1 MSESQQDDEFH
12 ENIIK
17 LYQVL
22 GSAKAVADNLDISIL
37 DVYCVL
43 KKYKLSIEERMQM
56 SASNTS
62 ILGAKAE
69 ALFKKLVPF
78 AVEVN
83 AVIYSN
89 PNFDFLIGNSTV
101 DVKASN
107 VLTQKARKGKTGEFT
122 EWLWKLQRPWHTEY
136 GADFYVL
143 FALYGKEFED
153 GYDCYVIPS
162 ELLSGIKGVRIR
174 THLKDS
180 SPFRDFLI
188 KPEQMANFFK
198 KIKDS
203 QEPKKQI
210 FDDAFLE
217 KERRDFYQIEVKELE
232 TLTRKVKS
240 KVISY
245 AKQ

>member
-1 MSESQQDDEFH
+1 MSESIQDSDFE
-12 ENIIK
+12 ESLIK

-22 GSAKAVADNLDISIL
+22 GPAKAVADKLDVSIL

-62 ILGAKAE
+62 ILGAKGE

-89 PNFDFLIGNSTV
+89 PEFDFLIGHSTV

-107 VLTQKARKGKTGEFT
+107 LIEHPARKGRQGEFE
-122 EWLWKLQRPWHTEY
+122 EWNWKLQRPWHSKY

-143 FALYGKEFED
+143 FALHGKELED

-162 ELLSGIKGVRIR
+162 ELLSGIKNVKIR
-174 THLKDS
+174 QHLKNS
-180 SPFRDFLI
+180 SPWRDFLI
-188 KPEQMANFFK
+188 EPEKLANFFA
-198 KIKDS
+198 KIKNS
-203 QEPKKQI
+203 QEQKKQI
-210 FDDAFLE
+210 FDEAFLE

-240 KVISY
+240 KVVSY

>member
-1 MSESQQDDEFH
+1 MRELQQDDEFE
-12 ENIIK
+12 ENMIK
-17 LYQVL
+17 LYQIL

-62 ILGAKAE
+62 ILGAKGE

-83 AVIYSN
+83 AVIYAN
-89 PNFDFLIGNSTV
+89 PAFDFLIGQSTV

-107 VLTQKARKGKTGEFT
+107 TLTQKSRKGKTKEFD
-122 EWLWKLQRPWHTEY
+122 EWVWKLQRPWHTEY

-180 SPFRDFLI
+180 SPFSDFLI
-188 KPEQMANFFK
+188 KPEQMATFFQ

-203 QEPKKQI
+203 QESKKQI

-232 TLTRKVKS
+232 TLTRKIKS

>member
-1 MSESQQDDEFH
+1 MSQLQQDDEFQ
-12 ENIIK
+12 ENLIK
-17 LYQVL
+17 LYQIL

-43 KKYKLSIEERMQM
+43 KKHKLSIEERMQM
-56 SASNTS
+56 SASSTS
-62 ILGAKAE
+62 VFGAKGE

-89 PNFDFLIGNSTV
+89 PEFDFLIGQSTV

-107 VLTQKARKGKTGEFT
+107 LITHPARKGRQGEFV
-122 EWLWKLQRPWHTEY
+122 EWVWKLQRPWQNQY

-143 FALYGKEFED
+143 FGLYGKEFED

-174 THLKDS
+174 KHLKDI
-180 SPFRDFLI
+180 SPCRDFLI
-188 KPEQMANFFK
+188 KPEQMAAFFK

-217 KERRDFYQIEVKELE
+217 KERRDFFQIEVKELE

-240 KVISY
+240 TVINH

>member
-1 MSESQQDDEFH
+1 MSELQQDNEFQ

-43 KKYKLSIEERMQM
+43 KKHKLSIEERMQM
-56 SASNTS
+56 SASSTS
-62 ILGAKAE
+62 VLGAKCE
-69 ALFKKLVPF
+69 DNFKKLVPF

-89 PNFDFLIGNSTV
+89 PAFDFLVGQSTI
-101 DVKASN
+101 DIKTSN
-107 VLTQKARKGKTGEFT
+107 LMKRQPSKYNKTTFT
-122 EWLWKLQRPWHTEY
+122 EWIFRLQRSWDSEY

-143 FALYGKEFED
+143 FALFGKEFED

-174 THLKDS
+174 ENLRDN
-180 SPFRDFLI
+180 SPWRDFLI
-188 KPEQMANFFK
+188 KPEQMAAFFK

-217 KERRDFYQIEVKELE
+217 KERRDFLQIEVKELE

-240 KVISY
+240 TVISH

>member
-1 MSESQQDDEFH
+1 MVGQDDDFH

-62 ILGAKAE
+62 ILGAKGE

-83 AVIYSN
+83 AVIYAN

-107 VLTQKARKGKTGEFT
+107 VLTHKAKKTGEFS
-122 EWLWKLQRPWHTEY
+122 EWLWKLKRPWHTEY

-143 FALYGKEFED
+143 FALFGKEFED

-188 KPEQMANFFK
+188 DPEQMVNFFK

-232 TLTRKVKS
+232 TLTRKVKRT
-240 KVISY
+240 VISH